1 MEFIRKLARKNENYT
16 TAEPLCAAFLG
27 DSVTHGVFE
36 IHAAV
41 GDGIGIVL
49 DYEAVYHAQWRNLLN
64 GVYPN
69 APIHIIN
76 AGISGSSAAD
86 GLIRLDRDVLRYSP
100 DLVVVCF
107 GLNDVNGGM
116 EKLEEYGHTLECIFR
131 RLMERGVE
139 TIFMTPNMLNTRV
152 SPLTVPAS
160 VVDYAAI
167 TAQMQNDGRMDAY
180 MERARVAAQACG
192 VPLCDCYRKWK
203 KFQAEG
209 VDTTALLSNHINHPT
224 RQLHKLFAN
233 ALFDLMMFD

>member
-1 MEFIRKLARKNENYT
+1 MKFIQKLAYKNENYT

-36 IHAAV
+36 IHAAA
-41 GDGIGIVL
+41 GGGIGIVM
-49 DYEAVYHAQWRNLLN
+49 DYEAVYHAQWRNLMN

-69 APIHIIN
+69 APIHVIN

-86 GLIRLDRDVLRYSP
+86 GLCRLDRDVLRYSP
-100 DLVVVCF
+100 DLAVVCF

-116 EKLEEYGHTLECIFR
+116 EKLEEYGQTLECIFR
-131 RLMERGVE
+131 RLMERGIE

-152 SPLTVPAS
+152 SPLTVPPS
-160 VVDYAAI
+160 VVDFAAN

-180 MERARVAAQACG
+180 MERARVAAEACG
-192 VPLCDCYRKWK
+192 VALCDCYRKWK
-203 KFQAEG
+203 QLQAAG
-209 VDTTALLSNHINHPT
+209 VDTTALLSNHINHPN

-233 ALFDLMMFD
+233 ALFDLMMYD